1 MTVRRKIRNDILE
14 EIESMIPR
22 VGFLKLTPQKRKGL
36 VPVLVL
42 ASCLLAMAAAVPVT
56 IHFSNVPRG
65 GDVTR
70 IRVFHLGDT
79 CVGEFGQRITLK
91 SYEIPDG
98 SHLTVTV
105 DLHLESYCVAKAS
118 RIALMFDPR
127 EDDYLYG
134 KVFYCD
140 FDSDEFAVANPGH
153 DPQKE
158 EAYAEEVVLPFL
170 FEAAGYSLLD
180 EDLRWAEYT
189 FGFTDPNYHES
200 LYQIID
206 KMEARE
212 EK

>member
-1 MTVRRKIRNDILE
+1 MTVERRIRADILG
-14 EIESMIPR
+14 EIDAIIPDIR
-22 VGFLKLTPQKRKGL
+22 FPKVAPSKRKGL
-36 VPVLVL
+36 ALAIAI
-42 ASCLLAMAAAVPVT
+42 ASCLFGAAVAIPAAIYLT
-56 IHFSNVPRG
+56 KVPRG

-118 RIALMFDPR
+118 RITLMFDPR

-140 FDSDEFAVANPGH
+140 FDSDAFAVANPGH

-189 FGFTDPNYHES
+189 FGFTDPQYHRS
-200 LYQIID
+200 LYLIID
-206 KMEARE
+206 KMETRE